1 MLLSISGTSVMLTE
15 TERDDEVMRFTFQGP
30 VSWLVYTLVTVRCDY
45 LLTSHGL
52 EFIWELLAP

>member
-30 VSWLVYTLVTVRCDY
+30 VSWLVYTLVTVRRDY
-45 LLTSHGL
+45 LLAIMDWSLYGKS
-52 EFIWELLAP
+52 